1 MCDASYYYV
10 PYYKESEI
18 SMNYYDNHTGYALV
32 PTADVKKV
40 VDDTVKAL
48 EELAKA
54 KAETALL
61 RKAYEELA

>member
-18 SMNYYDNHTGYALV
+18 SMNYKESEISMNYY
-32 PTADVKKV
+32 
-40 VDDTVKAL
+40 DTVKAL